1 MEGHRAH
8 FLHLLAFHL
17 GTERE
22 KNWERGFESQNWKI
36 PTALVRTG
44 NNDVMAAVTGP
55 PSVFSEQCLREEPF
69 LGQGGW
75 VG

>member
-1 MEGHRAH
+1 MEGHRVH

-22 KNWERGFESQNWKI
+22 KNWEI
-36 PTALVRTG
+36 PTALVRIG

-55 PSVFSEQCLREEPF
+55 PSAFSAQCLREEPF